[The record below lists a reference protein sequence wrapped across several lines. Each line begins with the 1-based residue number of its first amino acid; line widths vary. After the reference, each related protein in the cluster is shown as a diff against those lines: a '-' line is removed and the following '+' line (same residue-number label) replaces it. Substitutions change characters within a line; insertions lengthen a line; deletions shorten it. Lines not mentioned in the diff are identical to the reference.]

1 MEPLPYLVKPAAA
14 VYERLRPLPVTVVAE
29 NFRSLYNVGALFR
42 TADGAGIERLI
53 LAGITGKPPER
64 GISKTALGAEE
75 RVAWEYCSAAVE
87 ALERLRAQGYEIAAV
102 ETDLHAVDLF
112 DWRPRFPVCVIFGN
126 ELEGVSPEALERS
139 DVRVEIPMLGLKHS
153 LNVATAAGVVLYE
166 LLRKYR
172 RACEQS
178 AMAAA
183 GEVRGFGRR
192 RRG

>member
-1 MEPLPYLVKPAAA
+1 MESLPYLVKAAGA
-14 VYERLRPLPVTVVAE
+14 VYESLRPLPVTVVAE

-42 TADGAGIERLI
+42 AGDGAGVERLV
-53 LAGITGKPPER
+53 LAGITGRPPDR

-75 RVAWEYCSAAVE
+75 RVPWEHCSCAVE
-87 ALERLRAQGYEIAAV
+87 ALDRLRAQGYEIAAI
-102 ETDLHAVDLF
+102 ETGLHAVDLF
-112 DWRPRFPVCVIFGN
+112 DWNPRFPVCVVLGN
-126 ELEGVSPEALERS
+126 ELEGVSAAALERA

-172 RACEQS
+172 RAYE
-178 AMAAA
+178 
-183 GEVRGFGRR
+183 RGAWGITGFARR